1 MKKQK
6 QTNLYYTYSRP
17 EIVGLVPVNA
27 KRILDVGCG
36 EGRFSL
42 QFKGKME
49 TWGIEMEPAVAEI
62 AKNNIDKVLVGDVLK
77 NIDNIPNSYFDCII
91 FNDVLEHITDPYTVL
106 RKMKD
111 KLNYNGIVIC
121 SIPNIRH
128 ISVLKKLLINKQWKY
143 EDFGIMDR
151 THFRFF
157 TYKSII
163 DMFVDA
169 GYQIVKIKGINGTS
183 WWKFFPI
190 NVLTLGFMSDTRYIQ
205 FVCVAKP
212 K

>member
-42 QFKGKME
+42 QFKGKMK

-91 FNDVLEHITDPYTVL
+91 FNDVLEHMTDPYTVL

-111 KLNYNGIVIC
+111 KLNSNGIVIC

-190 NVLTLGFMSDTRYIQ
+190 NVLTLGFMFDTRYIQ